1 MEKETMVGI
10 APTEAQDYFP
20 NGGENMIIA
29 IASGKGGTGK
39 TTVAANLAVSLKDK
53 MPVALLDCDVEE
65 PNAHLFLMP
74 EFTERE
80 SVTLP
85 VPSIDSDK
93 CTHCGICTRI
103 CAYHALADLGK
114 KILVFEELCHGCGG
128 CSLLCPAGA
137 ITEIHKEIG
146 LVERGTAKGIEFVQG
161 TLSIG
166 SVLAPPV
173 IKKVKSRIKSGP
185 AVVIDS
191 PPGTSCPMINAVS
204 GADYCVLVTEPTP
217 FGLSDLQLAVGVV
230 RELGIPFGVVINRAG
245 MGDDEVEKYLQ
256 EQSIPLLMKIPFD
269 RRYAACYAR
278 GGLLVEEFSELRQS
292 FNNLLKAIE
301 RRVEA

>member
-1 MEKETMVGI
+1 
-10 APTEAQDYFP
+10 
-20 NGGENMIIA
+20 MIIA

-39 TTVAANLAVSLKDK
+39 TTVAVNLAFSLKDD

-65 PNAHLFLMP
+65 PNAHIFLMP
-74 EFTERE
+74 EFTEKE
-80 SVTLP
+80 PVTLP

-93 CTHCGICTRI
+93 CTHCGICTKI

-114 KILVFEELCHGCGG
+114 QILVFEELCHGCGG
-128 CSLLCPAGA
+128 CSLLCPPGA

-146 LVERGTAKGIEFVQG
+146 FVERGTARGMEFIQG

-185 AVVIDS
+185 VVITTAAENLPASRQDGCRTKFHQIYRLNNFEACLEDKNLRVVIIDS

-217 FGLSDLQLAVGVV
+217 FGLNDLKLAAGVV
-230 RELGIPFGVVINRAG
+230 RELGIPFGVVIP
-245 MGDDEVEKYLQ
+245 Q
-256 EQSIPLLMKIPFD
+256 D
-269 RRYAACYAR
+269 RRR
-278 GGLLVEEFSELRQS
+278 F
-292 FNNLLKAIE
+292 
-301 RRVEA
+301 

>member
-1 MEKETMVGI
+1 MAGI
-10 APTEAQDYFP
+10 APTEAQDYFLI
-20 NGGENMIIA
+20 GGENMIIA

-39 TTVAANLAVSLKDK
+39 TTVAANLAVTLKEK

-65 PNAHLFLMP
+65 PNAHIFLMP
-74 EFTERE
+74 EFTEKE

-93 CTHCGICTRI
+93 CTHCGICTGI

-146 LVERGTAKGIEFVQG
+146 IVERGTAKGIEFIRG

-185 AVVIDS
+185 AVIIDS

-217 FGLSDLQLAVGVV
+217 FGLSDLKLAAGVV
-230 RELGIPFGVVINRAG
+230 RELRIPFGVVINRAD

-256 EQSIPLLMKIPFD
+256 EQGIPLLMKIPFD

-278 GGLLVEEFSELRQS
+278 GRLLVEEFPELKQT
-292 FNNLLKAIE
+292 FNNLWKAIE